1 MSIFTLYQKIDYKVS
16 DYDIITGIDITSSI
30 KIKEYLKRY
39 SAVAYQ
45 PYVITDGERPDQVSS
60 KLYGTPDYS
69 WIVMLVNEM
78 YSIYD
83 DWPRSSQA
91 FKNYIIEKYGSIG
104 YAQINYKYY
113 NNYDD
118 EIDLTSYNLL
128 ASSDRKIESLY
139 EYEER
144 KNTNKSKIK
153 IIRPSLISTIDSD
166 LKSLIRVSVT
176 WQSQQIQKAMVMSF

>member
-1 MSIFTLYQKIDYKVS
+1 MSIFTLYPKTNYQID
-16 DYDIITGIDITSSI
+16 DYNSIIAIDITSAI
-30 KIKEYLKRY
+30 RVKEYLKRY
-39 SAVAYQ
+39 SGIAYQ

-69 WIVMLVNEM
+69 WVVMLVNDM

-83 DWPRSSQA
+83 DWPKSSQA

-113 NNYDD
+113 NNYNDK
-118 EIDLTSYNLL
+118 IDLTSYNLL
-128 ASSDRKIESLY
+128 AEADRKIESLY

-153 IIRPSLISTIDSD
+153 VIRRGIISSLDSD

-176 WQSQQIQKAMVMSF
+176 

>member
-1 MSIFTLYQKIDYKVS
+1 MSIFTLYPKINYKIS
-16 DYDIITGIDITSSI
+16 DYDSVIGIDITTSI
-30 KIKEYLKRY
+30 KIKEYLKNY
-39 SAVAYQ
+39 SAIAYQ
-45 PYVITDGERPDQVSS
+45 PYIITDGERPDQVSS

-69 WIVMLVNEM
+69 WAVMLVNDM

-91 FKNYIIEKYGSIG
+91 LKNYIIEKYGSIG

-128 ASSDRKIESLY
+128 SSSNRKIETLY

-144 KNTNKSKIK
+144 LNTNKSKIK
-153 IIRPSLISTIDSD
+153 VIKPGVMSTLDSD
-166 LKSLIRVSVT
+166 LKSLIRVSIT
-176 WQSQQIQKAMVMSF
+176 